1 MADMHGKV
9 VLITG
14 ATNGIGKA
22 AAVEIARMGATTVI
36 VGRDADKTA
45 QVLSEIQ
52 QISGNQDIHSLLAD
66 LSLMAQ
72 VRDLAAAFNAQY
84 ERLDVLLN
92 NAGAHFDKPSLT
104 SEGLELTFALNHL
117 SYFLLTNLLLE
128 RLKASAP
135 SRVVNVASDAH
146 QGASIDFD
154 DLAFEHRSAGP
165 VGSALYGQSKLAN
178 ILFTREL
185 ARRLEGSG
193 VTANALHPGVVATG
207 LLRNTGGIAGFLGNK
222 LGPLFFRSPEQG
234 AETLVYLTTSPEVA
248 SMSGLYFVDC
258 KPQSPSAAAQNT
270 ADAQRLWAISAD
282 MTGLTVTAPSAAE

>member
-1 MADMHGKV
+1 MADMQGKV

-22 AAVEIARMGATTVI
+22 AALEIARMGATTVI
-36 VGRDADKTA
+36 VGRNAEKTER
-45 QVLSEIQ
+45 VLSEIQ
-52 QISGNQDIHSLLAD
+52 QASGNQDVHSLLAD
-66 LSLMAQ
+66 LSLMAE
-72 VRDLAAAFNAQY
+72 VRSLAAAFSAQY

-135 SRVVNVASDAH
+135 SRIVNVASDAH
-146 QGASIDFD
+146 RGASIDFD
-154 DLAFEHRSAGP
+154 DLAFEHRPAGP

-185 ARRLEGSG
+185 ARRLDGTG

-222 LGPLFFRSPEQG
+222 LGPLFMRSPEQG
-234 AETLVYLTTSPEVA
+234 AETLVYLATSPEVEGV
-248 SMSGLYFVDC
+248 SGLYYADC
-258 KPQSPSAAAQNT
+258 MPQNPSAAAQND
-270 ADAQRLWAISAD
+270 ADAQRLWAVSAE
-282 MTGLTVTAPSAAE
+282 MTGLTVAAPSAAE